1 MPWLLLIL
9 PLLAAVSNQLFLR
22 KLGIA
27 HWVSTASAAATF
39 VIAILLLGKT
49 DSPSF
54 HWASVGEIHID
65 IGITLDKLSTGMMIV
80 VTGVGLLVHV
90 FSLA

>member
-9 PLLAAVSNQLFLR
+9 PLLAAASNQLFLR

-39 VIAILLLGKT
+39 VIALMLLGKEET
-49 DSPSF
+49 LSF
-54 HWASVGEIHID
+54 AWATVGDFNIN
-65 IGITLDKLSTGMMIV
+65 IGILLDKLSTGMMIV

-90 FSLA
+90 F